1 MSSTLPA
8 RRTFTVASLC
18 IGAVLL
24 LAGCSSSSSSSGTT
38 AASTSTT
45 AASGSG
51 ATTTTAQTSGS
62 TTSGSGKVPSTCPT
76 PAQLAPTAGTTL
88 PTPQTKNTGGTLV
101 CTYNDPNTGANVVV
115 EFTTSPHLS
124 ASDLATAAA
133 SQAKAENVTAIPLP
147 GLGKAAF
154 IFTQNDASQNVNR
167 QATTGIVVLKDGV
180 IIGLE
185 AELPVANTKAVATY
199 LTGLV

>member
-1 MSSTLPA
+1 M
-8 RRTFTVASLC
+8 
-18 IGAVLL
+18 
-24 LAGCSSSSSSSGTT
+24 
-38 AASTSTT
+38 
-45 AASGSG
+45 
-51 ATTTTAQTSGS
+51 
-62 TTSGSGKVPSTCPT
+62 
-76 PAQLAPTAGTTL
+76 
-88 PTPQTKNTGGTLV
+88 
-101 CTYNDPNTGANVVV
+101 VV